1 MKIKPFSGIRPSK
14 KNLEEFLSHSL
25 PNNVSSKTNSS
36 KKSFYNIIH
45 RNKLLVSTFNN
56 LSVKTIIKS
65 LLTNNFLVKDITPSL
80 YVLNR
85 NINNVNYTGI
95 IALSSVIDFINEK
108 IKIHEKTIKKK
119 EKIFA
124 DYLESVKINSEPVLL
139 VYKKNNLINNIISDI
154 TNFEPIYDFEI
165 LGNKN
170 KFWKISDRK
179 TIDNITKIFSKI
191 DEFYLADGHHRINSS
206 NILYQR
212 LNKNTLLTNNINHK
226 YFMSFLISHNSIKI
240 NSFNRILHNLNDN
253 SKRYFLK
260 SLSKFFIIDEIK
272 KLKTPKLGSI
282 NMYFKRKSYSLFLKN
297 NINCDKLVASD
308 THILK
313 NIIFKKIL
321 SLSDTQIEN
330 NISFKKNTDNI
341 RLFKKNIDSKNNQVG
356 FVLKSLNFKKLK
368 KIIKNKIYLPPKST
382 MIEPKLI
389 NGLVIYDLEK

>member
-14 KNLEEFLSHSL
+14 KNLEEFLLHST
-25 PNNVSSKTNSS
+25 NNNSNS
-36 KKSFYNIIH
+36 NNSFKKSYYNIIH
-45 RNKLLVSTFNN
+45 GNKLLVPKFNN
-56 LSVKTIIKS
+56 LSVKTNIK
-65 LLTNNFLVKDITPSL
+65 LLLSNNFLVKDNTPSL
-80 YVLNR
+80 YVLSR
-85 NINNVNYTGI
+85 IINNVNYTGI
-95 IALSSVIDFINEK
+95 IALSSVVDFINNK
-108 IKIHEKTIKKK
+108 VKIHEKTIKKK

-139 VYKKNNLINNIISDI
+139 VYKKNNLINNLISDI
-154 TNFEPIYDFEI
+154 TNLEPIYDFEI
-165 LGNKN
+165 SGNKN
-170 KFWKISDRK
+170 KFWKICDRK
-179 TIDNITKIFSKI
+179 TIDNVIKIFSKV

-206 NILYQR
+206 KLLYQR
-212 LNKNTLLTNNINHK
+212 LNKNILLTKNINHK

-253 SKRYFLK
+253 SKPYFLK
-260 SLSKFFIIDEIK
+260 SLSKFFIVDEIK
-272 KLKTPKLGSI
+272 KLKTPKLGFI

-297 NINCDKLVASD
+297 NINCPELVSSD

-321 SLSDTQIEN
+321 TLSDTQIEN

-341 RLFKKNIDSKNNQVG
+341 RLFKKNIDCSNSRVG